1 MCGLAPMLGVLSG
14 VAQFAGQSAAA
25 KAENTAR
32 AQNRTAAVV
41 DYNNQITNE
50 SHNLTQAN
58 KTTNAEGF
66 DATVAA
72 RAAISKANAEAAS
85 LGAGGVSVDAV
96 LNELEG
102 QAGRNERRIQ
112 DKHEANALDFTNNVT
127 THHATAANRVR
138 ANQPV
143 PGPSPLGLMINIAG
157 AFA

>member
-1 MCGLAPMLGVLSG
+1 MLGVMSS

-25 KAENTAR
+25 RAENQAR
-32 AQNRTAAVV
+32 AANRTAAVV

-50 SHNLTQAN
+50 SHNFSQETA
-58 KTTNAEGF
+58 TTNSEGF
-66 DATVAA
+66 DATLAA
-72 RAAISKANAEAAS
+72 RAAIAKANAEAAS
-85 LGAGGVSVDAV
+85 LGAAGISVDAV

-112 DKHEANALDFTNNVT
+112 DKHDANALDFTNKVT
-127 THHATAANRVR
+127 SHHATAANRVR